1 MADPAANRKSS
12 VMIEAASCVYPF
24 YSIYS
29 VLSELLALK
38 ISSHIEFVLPDMRKD
53 KPPFAEKVIC
63 YFSCL
68 AHFVSGI
75 LGIVVLAIITR

>member
-1 MADPAANRKSS
+1 MADPAENRKSS

-53 KPPFAEKVIC
+53 KPPFAEKVIKPP
-63 YFSCL
+63 
-68 AHFVSGI
+68 GK
-75 LGIVVLAIITR
+75 TRGKSLLKKMNKYLPKLY